1 MDPLGFAV
9 SIVYPIRKA
18 VARKGLDFE
27 YLCQQAEFDIRRLSD
42 VEARISEAELE
53 RLNLAA
59 ANYMEDM
66 NFGLHQGQFTDP
78 ADLGILGYVM
88 MHSERILNALQAYQ
102 RYHVLLCSGYNLD
115 WEEQGNDVLLRI
127 RRPHSLPISRQCLDD
142 MVSSVYHLLHR
153 MSQRPILLRE
163 LQFTYPAPED
173 LSAYRSLFGIKPVF
187 GGEEVSM
194 RMDREVLQ
202 YPILYSDPRLLKSF
216 EAIAEEI
223 KAKLVRGKQWTDRLR
238 EWMLSCLPGYFP
250 TLQQSAEA
258 LAVSPRSLQLKLS
271 EEGTSYQQLSASL
284 RMEMAKAYL
293 KQQEYSSS
301 DIAYL
306 LHYSEPSAF
315 HNAFKKWTGFTPGQ
329 YRAKALRTV

>member
-9 SIVYPIRKA
+9 SMVYPLRKA
-18 VARKGLDFE
+18 IARKGLSFE
-27 YLCQQAEFDIRRLSD
+27 YLCQLAEFDIHLLSD
-42 VEARISEAELE
+42 VEARIRESELE

-59 ANYMEDM
+59 AKYAEDE
-66 NFGLHQGQFTDP
+66 NFGLHQGQLTDL

-88 MHSERILNALQAYQ
+88 MHSERILDALQAYQ
-102 RYHVLLCSGYNLD
+102 RYHVILCSGYNLE
-115 WEEQGNDVLLRI
+115 WEEQGNDLVLRI
-127 RRPHSLPISRQCLDD
+127 CRPHSLPISRYCLDD
-142 MVSSVYHLLHR
+142 MVSSVYHLLLR
-153 MSQRPILLRE
+153 MSQRPVPLRE
-163 LQFTYPAPED
+163 LQLTYSAPED
-173 LSAYRSLFGIKPVF
+173 LSAYISLFGIEPKF
-187 GGEEVSM
+187 GGKEAYF

-202 YPILYSDPRLLKSF
+202 FPMMYSDPRLLKSF

-223 KAKLVRGKQWTDRLR
+223 KTKLVRGKSWSDQLR
-238 EWMLSCLPGYFP
+238 EWMLTCLPGFFP

-258 LAVSPRSLQLKLS
+258 FAMSPRSLQLKLS
-271 EEGTSYQQLSASL
+271 EEGTTYQQLSASI

-293 KQQEYSSS
+293 KHQEYSSS

-329 YRAKALRTV
+329 YRAKELRTV